1 MPDLSSVVPA
11 PRFATTLGHDLIK
24 IWNPRDTFF
33 EKSSGQNL
41 PLGPKGAPLPWD
53 SQRAIWRVAN
63 PKGEPILSCDPQ
75 KGVWP
80 DVYFLPWDSYLF

>member
-41 PLGPKGAPLPWD
+41 PLGPKG
-53 SQRAIWRVAN
+53 
-63 PKGEPILSCDPQ
+63 EPILSCDPQ